1 MQIIQRMGRK
11 GILFPILMIPLFL
24 VLSSC
29 LSYEQGSWAGS
40 SRVGIGGASG
50 EIAVPEKTS
59 TIPPHKAWDTQFDL
73 NYAATITVEW
83 RIESG
88 KQVDFYF
95 MNREQDDR
103 ASMGNEPT
111 QPGVDFIRCKFGIVD
126 SGSDAETLSPGKYN
140 IIFRNT
146 GDVPVTVWRRAV
158 GER

>member
-1 MQIIQRMGRK
+1 MPFIQRIGGK

-24 VLSSC
+24 VSSSC
-29 LSYEQGSWAGS
+29 LMSEQGGWAGP

-50 EIAVPEKTS
+50 EIAVPAKTR
-59 TIPPHKAWDTQFDL
+59 TIPPHKAWDIQFDL

-88 KQVDFYF
+88 KQIDYYF

-111 QPGVDFIRCKFGIVD
+111 QPGVDFIRCMLGIVD
-126 SGSDAETLSPGKYN
+126 SGSAAETLSPGKYN
-140 IIFRNT
+140 IIFRNK
-146 GDVPVTVWRRAV
+146 GDVPVVVWSRAL